1 MKINIP
7 RSAVLTL
14 IEVLEKILFK
24 LAENN
29 GDNKTAPVERSLPFG
44 LKYKLV
50 SNYNSLVT
58 VASDYDTKRKE
69 IIKKYGVEN
78 EETHE
83 YSIQDEE
90 SKSKALD
97 EITKMLAESVIV
109 EVLKISTKEIEEV
122 NDESIE
128 LSTVDIILLQEF
140 LVKKE
145 TDINDIREP
154 RKFT

>member
-24 LAENN
+24 PAENN
-29 GDNKTAPVERSLPFG
+29 GGNKTAPVERSLPFG

-58 VASDYDTKRKE
+58 AASDYDTKRKE

-78 EETHE
+78 GETHE

-97 EITKMLAESVIV
+97 EIAKMLAENVIV
-109 EVLKISTKEIEEV
+109 EVLKVPTKEIEEV

-140 LVKKE
+140 LVEKE
-145 TDINDIREP
+145 GN
-154 RKFT
+154 

>member
-24 LAENN
+24 PAENN
-29 GDNKTAPVERSLPFG
+29 GDNKIVPVERSLPFG

-58 VASDYDTKRKE
+58 AASDYDTKRKE

-145 TDINDIREP
+145 GN
-154 RKFT
+154 

>member
-97 EITKMLAESVIV
+97 EIAKMLSESVIV
-109 EVLKISTKEIEEV
+109 EVLKVPTKEIEEV

-140 LVKKE
+140 LVEKE
-145 TDINDIREP
+145 GN
-154 RKFT
+154 

>member
-1 MKINIP
+1 MKVNIP

-24 LAENN
+24 PAENTD
-29 GDNKTAPVERSLPFG
+29 GSKSAPVERSIPFG

-50 SNYNSLVT
+50 GNYNSLVT

-69 IIKKYGVEN
+69 IIKKYGVED

-83 YSIQDEE
+83 YSIQNEE

-97 EITKMLAESVIV
+97 EIAKMLAESVVV

-145 TDINDIREP
+145 GN
-154 RKFT
+154 

>member
-24 LAENN
+24 PAENN
-29 GDNKTAPVERSLPFG
+29 GDNKTVPVERSIPFG

-145 TDINDIREP
+145 GN
-154 RKFT
+154 

>member
-7 RSAVLTL
+7 RSAAVSLVDSL
-14 IEVLEKILFK
+14 QKILFVPGEDGSSEPK
-24 LAENN
+24 
-29 GDNKTAPVERSLPFG
+29 ERSLPFG

-145 TDINDIREP
+145 GN
-154 RKFT
+154 

>member
-58 VASDYDTKRKE
+58 AASDYDTKRKE

-97 EITKMLAESVIV
+97 EIAKMLAESVIV

-145 TDINDIREP
+145 GN
-154 RKFT
+154 

>member
-14 IEVLEKILFK
+14 VEVLEKILFK

-97 EITKMLAESVIV
+97 KIAKMLSESVIV
-109 EVLKISTKEIEEV
+109 EVLKVPTKEIEEV

-145 TDINDIREP
+145 GN
-154 RKFT
+154 

>member
-14 IEVLEKILFK
+14 VEVLEKILFK

-50 SNYNSLVT
+50 SNYNSLVIA
-58 VASDYDTKRKE
+58 ASDYDTKRKE

-97 EITKMLAESVIV
+97 EIAKMLSESVIV
-109 EVLKISTKEIEEV
+109 EVLKVPTKEIEEV

-140 LVKKE
+140 LVEKE
-145 TDINDIREP
+145 GN
-154 RKFT
+154 

>member
-14 IEVLEKILFK
+14 VEVLEKILFK
-24 LAENN
+24 FAENN

-140 LVKKE
+140 LVEKE
-145 TDINDIREP
+145 GN
-154 RKFT
+154 

>member
-24 LAENN
+24 PAENN
-29 GDNKTAPVERSLPFG
+29 GDNKTVPVERSIPFG

-69 IIKKYGVEN
+69 IIKKYGVED

-83 YSIQDEE
+83 YSIQNEE

-145 TDINDIREP
+145 GN
-154 RKFT
+154 

>member
-14 IEVLEKILFK
+14 VEVLEKILFK
-24 LAENN
+24 FAENN

-83 YSIQDEE
+83 YSIQNEE

-97 EITKMLAESVIV
+97 EIAKMLAESVIV

-145 TDINDIREP
+145 GN
-154 RKFT
+154 

>member
-24 LAENN
+24 LAENTD
-29 GDNKTAPVERSLPFG
+29 GSKLAPVERSLPFG

-58 VASDYDTKRKE
+58 ASSDYDTKRKE
-69 IIKKYGVEN
+69 IIKKYGVED

-83 YSIQDEE
+83 YSIQNEE

-97 EITKMLAESVIV
+97 EIAKMLAENVIV

-122 NDESIE
+122 SDESIE

-145 TDINDIREP
+145 GN
-154 RKFT
+154 

>member
-24 LAENN
+24 PAENN

-145 TDINDIREP
+145 GN
-154 RKFT
+154 

>member
-24 LAENN
+24 PAENN

-58 VASDYDTKRKE
+58 AASDYDTKRKE
-69 IIKKYGVEN
+69 IIRKYGVED

-83 YSIQDEE
+83 YSIQNEE

-97 EITKMLAESVIV
+97 EIAKILAESVVV

-145 TDINDIREP
+145 GN
-154 RKFT
+154 

>member
-14 IEVLEKILFK
+14 VEVLEKILFK
-24 LAENN
+24 FAENN

-58 VASDYDTKRKE
+58 VASDYDAKRKE

-97 EITKMLAESVIV
+97 EIAKMLSESVIV
-109 EVLKISTKEIEEV
+109 EVLKVPTKEIEEV

-145 TDINDIREP
+145 GN
-154 RKFT
+154 

>member
-29 GDNKTAPVERSLPFG
+29 GDNKIAPVERSLPFG

-97 EITKMLAESVIV
+97 EIAKMLAENVVV

-145 TDINDIREP
+145 GN
-154 RKFT
+154 

>member
-14 IEVLEKILFK
+14 IEVMEKILFK
-24 LAENN
+24 PAENN
-29 GDNKTAPVERSLPFG
+29 GDNKIVPVERSLPFG

-58 VASDYDTKRKE
+58 ATSDYDTKRKE

-145 TDINDIREP
+145 GN
-154 RKFT
+154 

>member
-24 LAENN
+24 PAENN
-29 GDNKTAPVERSLPFG
+29 GDNKIVPVERSLPFG

-145 TDINDIREP
+145 GN
-154 RKFT
+154 

>member
-24 LAENN
+24 PAENN
-29 GDNKTAPVERSLPFG
+29 GDNKTVPVERSLPFG

-50 SNYNSLVT
+50 SNYNSLVIA
-58 VASDYDTKRKE
+58 ASDYDTKRKE

-145 TDINDIREP
+145 GN
-154 RKFT
+154 

>member
-14 IEVLEKILFK
+14 VEVLEKILFK

-69 IIKKYGVEN
+69 IIKKYGVED

-83 YSIQDEE
+83 YSIQNEE

-122 NDESIE
+122 SDESIE

-145 TDINDIREP
+145 GN
-154 RKFT
+154 

>member
-1 MKINIP
+1 MKTNIP

-29 GDNKTAPVERSLPFG
+29 GDNTTAPVERSLPFG

-145 TDINDIREP
+145 GN
-154 RKFT
+154 

>member
-14 IEVLEKILFK
+14 IEALEKILFK
-24 LAENN
+24 LAENAD
-29 GDNKTAPVERSLPFG
+29 GSKLAPVERSLPFG

-58 VASDYDTKRKE
+58 ASSDYDTKRKE

-145 TDINDIREP
+145 GN
-154 RKFT
+154 

>member
-14 IEVLEKILFK
+14 VEVLEKILFK
-24 LAENN
+24 FAENN

-69 IIKKYGVEN
+69 IIRKYGVED

-83 YSIQDEE
+83 YSIQNEE

-97 EITKMLAESVIV
+97 EITKMLAENVIV

-145 TDINDIREP
+145 GN
-154 RKFT
+154 

>member
-1 MKINIP
+1 MKVNIP

-24 LAENN
+24 PAENN
-29 GDNKTAPVERSLPFG
+29 GDNKTVPVERSLPFG

-145 TDINDIREP
+145 GN
-154 RKFT
+154 

>member
-24 LAENN
+24 FAENN

-97 EITKMLAESVIV
+97 EIAKMLSESVIV
-109 EVLKISTKEIEEV
+109 EVLKVPTKEIEEV

-145 TDINDIREP
+145 GN
-154 RKFT
+154 

>member
-24 LAENN
+24 PAENN
-29 GDNKTAPVERSLPFG
+29 GDNKIVPVERSLPFG

-58 VASDYDTKRKE
+58 AASDYDTKRKE

-97 EITKMLAESVIV
+97 EIAKMLAESVIV

-145 TDINDIREP
+145 GN
-154 RKFT
+154 

>member
-24 LAENN
+24 PAENN

-58 VASDYDTKRKE
+58 AASDYDTKRKE

-97 EITKMLAESVIV
+97 EIAKMLTESVVV

-145 TDINDIREP
+145 GN
-154 RKFT
+154 

>member
-14 IEVLEKILFK
+14 VEVLEKILFK
-24 LAENN
+24 FTENN

-50 SNYNSLVT
+50 SNYNSV
-58 VASDYDTKRKE
+58 VIAASDYDTKRKE

-97 EITKMLAESVIV
+97 EIAKMLAESVIV
-109 EVLKISTKEIEEV
+109 EVLKVPTKEIEEV

-140 LVKKE
+140 LVEKE
-145 TDINDIREP
+145 GN
-154 RKFT
+154 

>member
-97 EITKMLAESVIV
+97 EITKILAESVVV

-145 TDINDIREP
+145 GN
-154 RKFT
+154 

>member
-24 LAENN
+24 PAENN
-29 GDNKTAPVERSLPFG
+29 GGNKTAPVERSLPFG

-58 VASDYDTKRKE
+58 AASDYDTKRKE

-97 EITKMLAESVIV
+97 EIAKMLAESVIV
-109 EVLKISTKEIEEV
+109 EVLKVPTKEIEEV

-140 LVKKE
+140 LVEKE
-145 TDINDIREP
+145 GN
-154 RKFT
+154 

>member
-14 IEVLEKILFK
+14 VEVLEKILFK
-24 LAENN
+24 PAENN

-50 SNYNSLVT
+50 SNYNSLVIA
-58 VASDYDTKRKE
+58 ASDYDTKRKE

-97 EITKMLAESVIV
+97 EIAKMLSESVIV
-109 EVLKISTKEIEEV
+109 EVLKVPTKEIEEV

-145 TDINDIREP
+145 GN
-154 RKFT
+154 

>member
-14 IEVLEKILFK
+14 VEVLEKILFK
-24 LAENN
+24 PAENN
-29 GDNKTAPVERSLPFG
+29 GDNKTAPVERSIPFG

-50 SNYNSLVT
+50 SNYNSLVIA
-58 VASDYDTKRKE
+58 ASDYDTKRKE

-97 EITKMLAESVIV
+97 EIAKMLSESVIV
-109 EVLKISTKEIEEV
+109 EVLKVPTKEIEEV

-140 LVKKE
+140 LVEKE
-145 TDINDIREP
+145 GN
-154 RKFT
+154 

>member
-7 RSAVLTL
+7 RSAALTL
-14 IEVLEKILFK
+14 IEVMEKILFK
-24 LAENN
+24 PAENN
-29 GDNKTAPVERSLPFG
+29 GDNKIVPVERSLPFG

-58 VASDYDTKRKE
+58 AASDYDTKRKE

-145 TDINDIREP
+145 GN
-154 RKFT
+154 

>member
-24 LAENN
+24 PAENN
-29 GDNKTAPVERSLPFG
+29 GDNKTVPVERSLPFG

-50 SNYNSLVT
+50 SNYNSLVIA
-58 VASDYDTKRKE
+58 ASDYDTKRKE

-97 EITKMLAESVIV
+97 EIAKMLSESVIV
-109 EVLKISTKEIEEV
+109 EVLKVPTKEIEEV

-140 LVKKE
+140 LVEKE
-145 TDINDIREP
+145 GN
-154 RKFT
+154 

>member
-24 LAENN
+24 PTENN
-29 GDNKTAPVERSLPFG
+29 GDNKTVPVERSLPFG

-145 TDINDIREP
+145 GN
-154 RKFT
+154 

>member
-24 LAENN
+24 PAENN

-58 VASDYDTKRKE
+58 AASDYDTKRKE

-97 EITKMLAESVIV
+97 EIVKMLAESVIV

-145 TDINDIREP
+145 GN
-154 RKFT
+154 

>member
-24 LAENN
+24 FAENN

-58 VASDYDTKRKE
+58 VASDYDAKRKE

-97 EITKMLAESVIV
+97 EITKMLAESVVV

-145 TDINDIREP
+145 GN
-154 RKFT
+154 

>member
-58 VASDYDTKRKE
+58 AASDYDTKRKE

-97 EITKMLAESVIV
+97 EIAKMLSESVIV
-109 EVLKISTKEIEEV
+109 EVLKVPTKEIEEV

-140 LVKKE
+140 LVEKE
-145 TDINDIREP
+145 GN
-154 RKFT
+154 